1 MKKEMFEELLSSTQE
16 MGAIMRNEK
25 TASRI
30 TEFPE
35 KDGSNSCYV
44 CGDSR
49 GNVAADIAPP
59 TPTPTPVK

>member
-30 TEFPE
+30 TKFPE
-35 KDGSNSCYV
+35 
-44 CGDSR
+44 R
-49 GNVAADIAPP
+49 HP
-59 TPTPTPVK
+59 TGPAKALEIPDYDN